1 MEPYQMKNLYS
12 AGKFQEIIALWK
24 NEEEREQFTE
34 WDYIYVMNTMY
45 KQQQDYKECL
55 EVYRAFHKKFP
66 ESDKLDDRMGW
77 ACYQVHIKGFDP
89 KTGDRKALRKQA
101 EYIIAHSSQE
111 QYSPK
116 WFMVKYML
124 DQIKDGAFGQEISP
138 QQQLE
143 YIDQINPDTLS
154 TQTGERILGNGRTV
168 QTASDR
174 EDWYRIR
181 AKLLLTTERY
191 EECIEF
197 CDKAL
202 NSFQKFHTDNDQWF
216 RYRKA
221 KSLFALGRADEAR
234 QYIHDIQARG
244 LNHWCLWQLLFEMD
258 RDTGNAESA
267 IINGCRCAL
276 ADPSHEMRVKF
287 YENFATF
294 LGSQGMFME
303 AELHRQLVV
312 LIRKENDWPLKE
324 RHKAWEIPEE
334 LAAMDK
340 QTVLKELNSF
350 WRKWKDKDKVYFTGT
365 VRKLLGEGKSGFI
378 ESDDGK
384 SYYFNARDFQRR
396 NTVPQ
401 EGMRVRFTLTDRMDK
416 SKGVVKPNATDIIM
430 I

>member
-1 MEPYQMKNLYS
+1 
-12 AGKFQEIIALWK
+12 
-24 NEEEREQFTE
+24 
-34 WDYIYVMNTMY
+34 
-45 KQQQDYKECL
+45 
-55 EVYRAFHKKFP
+55 
-66 ESDKLDDRMGW
+66 
-77 ACYQVHIKGFDP
+77 
-89 KTGDRKALRKQA
+89 
-101 EYIIAHSSQE
+101 
-111 QYSPK
+111 
-116 WFMVKYML
+116 
-124 DQIKDGAFGQEISP
+124 
-138 QQQLE
+138 
-143 YIDQINPDTLS
+143 
-154 TQTGERILGNGRTV
+154 
-168 QTASDR
+168 
-174 EDWYRIR
+174 
-181 AKLLLTTERY
+181 
-191 EECIEF
+191 
-197 CDKAL
+197 
-202 NSFQKFHTDNDQWF
+202 
-216 RYRKA
+216 
-221 KSLFALGRADEAR
+221 
-234 QYIHDIQARG
+234 
-244 LNHWCLWQLLFEMD
+244 
-258 RDTGNAESA
+258 
-267 IINGCRCAL
+267 
-276 ADPSHEMRVKF
+276 MRVKF